1 MSDVAP
7 RHQTPDPRPKTTVP
21 SPVPMCEHA
30 HILISSSYPAILPSF
45 HPLSAEVRTSVLGS
59 LSPAW
64 HFFHIPAFRP
74 SLRLWRDAAPQL
86 ALSLRLDLL
95 LDLPSL
101 VWGAAG
107 TIYQYYYL
115 CRTPITTTGRSER
128 ERENERCSILEF
140 RKYLEKNGLISL
152 S

>member
-64 HFFHIPAFRP
+64 HFFHIPAFRA

-95 LDLPSL
+95 LHLL
-101 VWGAAG
+101 FKCFLRFAFRFWRGAAP
-107 TIYQYYYL
+107 QL
-115 CRTPITTTGRSER
+115 V
-128 ERENERCSILEF
+128 L
-140 RKYLEKNGLISL
+140 SL
-152 S
+152 LSDLLSNLLLDFGSAQLHSLLLVSF